1 MDNDHSNYELLENL
15 VANNKKAKVW
25 TTILV
30 VILFVLAGVVFK
42 FYLDI
47 REKNAT
53 IIGQGKMIVSQH
65 VVIAKLDTFLAIQNS
80 SIDNIRRKYETSI
93 NSKIDTMQQKIVAA
107 RLGTY
112 DTKKVMQET
121 NVLLLVMGSEFRSFV
136 DSIKT
141 STGKLRD
148 QYIKSESITELDKQ

>member
-47 REKNAT
+47 REKKAT
-53 IIGQGKMIVSQH
+53 IIGQGKI
-65 VVIAKLDTFLAIQNS
+65 KNL
-80 SIDNIRRKYETSI
+80 
-93 NSKIDTMQQKIVAA
+93 
-107 RLGTY
+107 
-112 DTKKVMQET
+112 DTKK
-121 NVLLLVMGSEFRSFV
+121 
-136 DSIKT
+136 D
-141 STGKLRD
+141 LR
-148 QYIKSESITELDKQ
+148 